1 LAVYQNCKSELKNTT
16 CAFGNVRDGWISN
29 LLVAQEAYANIG
41 GFIHEI
47 LIGKEFSMQ
56 LHTKEQLKVLSPI

>member
-1 LAVYQNCKSELKNTT
+1 LAFYQSCKSELKNTN
-16 CAFGNVRDGWISN
+16 CAYGKVRDGWINN

-41 GFIHEI
+41 GYILEI

-56 LHTKEQLKVLSPI
+56 LHTKEQLKVLSPK